1 MRDKA
6 KAKGSVFTA
15 EVGAV
20 RAQAAKSVGVKP
32 LEVTEVA
39 VPVAS
44 ASEGDLVASG
54 SSGELRVTGDG
65 VRDAGRG
72 NLGSKFEDLLAR
84 FEEQSVR
91 LEEQSLR
98 FEEQSARFEAQDAL
112 LKAQDL
118 KLEELGAAL
127 GVLFPDADLAR
138 AGVRELMELRESVRV
153 DAAELQSARAEV
165 CALHHEVLESRDVV
179 VAQRIRL
186 VNVEDFQLAILE
198 VFYSVSV
205 GWETLVEESRLL
217 RLCVARVEN
226 RVDQAF
232 ALAASSRLWIKN
244 EAVKVLREAGFKVRH
259 PNEWTTAS
267 PAESKRRRREAVAL
281 GVKPTTLVHS
291 NQRVMMPKILAADES
306 IELSVVN
313 LPLPRLD
320 SVDGVSSDELRA
332 RENIAL
338 RHLRLAHLGSVVMT
352 YAEAKFSKSE
362 LARAVELQLE
372 VARRVV
378 SERALYLTAGHVT
391 GTELGWALDGQALVA
406 EGVMPPGETVEFRLK
421 KQEEFEKLRAI
432 LLKPGPLL
440 PGADPGVASAGVHLD
455 PVWVVELL
463 ASPDAVDARLEGSG
477 DAVFGSGD
485 AVVTQVH
492 GVVTLE
498 GGVVTGG
505 AVQRTVGTAVLEGDA
520 GSPELVTE
528 PLEAGVVEAESL
540 ETESLETADLDDENM
555 EVKDS
560 EIEDSE
566 IELPRIAA
574 LEGDQLEDNVE
585 FPPVDMFDE
594 DVAAGRQVLNE
605 SRVDSGRGD
614 SGRGK
619 SGRVISTEDDEINA
633 W

>member
-1 MRDKA
+1 M
-6 KAKGSVFTA
+6 
-15 EVGAV
+15 
-20 RAQAAKSVGVKP
+20 RAQAAKPVGVKP

-39 VPVAS
+39 AAHALVAG

-65 VRDAGRG
+65 AREVGRG
-72 NLGSKFEDLLAR
+72 NLGSKFENLLAR
-84 FEEQSVR
+84 FEAQALTLETQSGEL
-91 LEEQSLR
+91 LELR
-98 FEEQSARFEAQDAL
+98 GQV
-112 LKAQDL
+112 KAQDL
-118 KLEELGAAL
+118 KLEELSAAL
-127 GVLFPDADLAR
+127 GVLSPDADLAR

-153 DAAELQSARAEV
+153 DSAELQSARAEV
-165 CALHHEVLESRDVV
+165 CALHHEVLESCDVV

-259 PNEWTTAS
+259 PNEWTTGS
-267 PAESKRRRREAVAL
+267 PAENKKRRREAAAL

-306 IELSVVN
+306 IQLSVVE
-313 LPLPRLD
+313 LPLPQLD
-320 SVDGVSSDELRA
+320 SVDGVSPDELRA

-352 YAEAKFSKSE
+352 YAEEKFSKSE

-372 VARRVV
+372 VAKRVV
-378 SERALYLTAGHVT
+378 SERALYLTSGGVT

-406 EGVMPPGETVEFRLK
+406 EGVMPPSETVEFRLK
-421 KQEEFEKLRAI
+421 KQLEFEKLRAI

-440 PGADPGVASAGVHLD
+440 PGADPGVPSAGVHLD
-455 PVWVVELL
+455 PVWVAELL
-463 ASPDAVDARLEGSG
+463 ASPDAVDARLEGGG

-492 GVVTLE
+492 GEVTLE
-498 GGVVTGG
+498 GGAVTGG

-520 GSPELVTE
+520 GSPDLVTE
-528 PLEAGVVEAESL
+528 PLEAWVVEAESL
-540 ETESLETADLDDENM
+540 EAEPLETEPLETEPLEAEDLDDENM
-555 EVKDS
+555 EVEDS
-560 EIEDSE
+560 EVEDSE
-566 IELPRIAA
+566 IELPRVAVLEGDQ

-585 FPPVDMFDE
+585 FPPVEMFDE
-594 DVAAGRQVLNE
+594 DIDAGRQVLNE

-614 SGRGK
+614 SGRGHA
-619 SGRVISTEDDEINA
+619 GRVISSEDDEINP